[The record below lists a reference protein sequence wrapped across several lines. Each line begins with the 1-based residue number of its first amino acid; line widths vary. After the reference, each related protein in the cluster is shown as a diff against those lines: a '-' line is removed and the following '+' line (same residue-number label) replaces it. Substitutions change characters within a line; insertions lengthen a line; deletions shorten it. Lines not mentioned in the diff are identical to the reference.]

1 MKCEIINGWLV
12 VEPGTPTERYAFAQW
27 LESRP
32 SWNSVQSSVRAHDP
46 KIDAPEPNPVM
57 VWAAKHTRIPTDDG
71 LDVFGNPPHPPIPP
85 VEG

>member
-46 KIDAPEPNPVM
+46 KIDAPELSAMPPYPPV
-57 VWAAKHTRIPTDDG
+57 AQ
-71 LDVFGNPPHPPIPP
+71 P